1 MKEITDEYMK
11 EMMSKTKE
19 YTVVILKATEKIK
32 EPGNEKIIWEHGRRN
47 FQLREEGILSVVC
60 PIRDESAINGVGI
73 FNGSPDEVKKIMDGD
88 PGVKAE
94 IFTYEIHPTRSF
106 PGDKLPWFHLRLAGN
121 NMESQLKTL

>member
-11 EMMSKTKE
+11 EMISKTKE

-106 PGDKLPWFHLRLAGN
+106 PGDKLP
-121 NMESQLKTL
+121 